1 MTKRMMGLAA
11 TLAIVAAGSAWAD
24 GDAGA
29 GKAVF
34 ERCASC
40 HSPDAGVNSVGPS
53 LHGIIGRHSA
63 SVDGYTYNVGMTEF
77 NKTWDAALLDTYL
90 ADPRGTVPGSKV
102 CTPGV
107 KSAKDRQDLI
117 AYLATLK

>member
-11 TLAIVAAGSAWAD
+11 TLAIFAAGGAWAD
-24 GDAGA
+24 GDAEA
-29 GKAVF
+29 GKTVF
-34 ERCASC
+34 HRCRPC
-40 HSPDAGVNSVGPS
+40 HLPDAGVNSVGPS

-63 SVDGYTYNVGMTEF
+63 SVDGYNYSDAMRQF

-90 ADPRGTVPGSKV
+90 ADPRGTVPYIKICS
-102 CTPGV
+102 PGV
-107 KSAKDRQDLI
+107 WDAKDRQDLI